1 MKAETVME
9 VKRYIISF
17 INKQMSRFPYTIEEL
32 KRAYPFHSLFF
43 PDEALKA
50 FKVQRS
56 LVTKMGQTLFPNL
69 AAIILREAY
78 SDVHVN
84 WKVQANLE
92 ANKLNLVNQIL
103 DGLDA
108 RKRKPDAIQEMQ
120 EMANIK
126 GGEIQRVQITAD
138 VYVGDF
144 KPGPLFLEVKTPQPK
159 KEDCVR
165 SKRRLLN

>member
-9 VKRYIISF
+9 LKRYIISF

-108 RKRKPDAIQEMQ
+108 RKRKPDAIQEM
-120 EMANIK
+120 ANI
-126 GGEIQRVQITAD
+126 RVGKFNECKLQQMFMLVILSQD
-138 VYVGDF
+138 RCF
-144 KPGPLFLEVKTPQPK
+144 
-159 KEDCVR
+159 
-165 SKRRLLN
+165 